1 VTDGELHDQRL
12 KSLGLMVSEIVHD
25 LNNLFAMVMGHAELG
40 RSVSEPG
47 SELHGR
53 LRDIHA
59 AAVSG
64 GGLCRDMLA
73 YAGKATLPDC
83 LIDPSAMVSELQTLF
98 RVTIPKHA
106 QLDCRLGD
114 ALPFL
119 KGDPNHLRQILLNLV
134 MNAVEALEGR
144 PGLISLTVAVDG
156 SRHDANGLGIPGLR
170 IDVQDNGCGMD
181 ENVKAKLFL
190 PFFTTKLTG
199 RGLGLT
205 AVHKLVSVL
214 HGELQVDSSPGKG
227 SRFTILLPAV
237 PAPAPAAAAEVAAD
251 HAPQSLSGR
260 TVLLVDD
267 EPQLLQIGAAVLKRL
282 GIQTLLA
289 ADGEE
294 ALACYRANRHR
305 IDLVLL
311 DAVMPTLSGGEVL
324 KAIRSMDPAA
334 RVVLISGYAGTDLQM
349 SLGDVIPDAILLKPV
364 EPRILLETVARLMS
378 QQPGINGQE
387 AV

>member
-1 VTDGELHDQRL
+1 MTDGELHDQRL

-40 RSVSEPG
+40 RCVAEPG
-47 SELHGR
+47 SEVHGR

-59 AAVSG
+59 AATSG

-83 LIDPSAMVSELQTLF
+83 LINPASLVAELQTLF
-98 RVTIPKHA
+98 RVTIPRHV
-106 QLDCRLGD
+106 QLDCRVGES
-114 ALPFL
+114 LPFL

-144 PGLISLTVAVDG
+144 PGQISLTVEADG
-156 SRHDANGLGIPGLR
+156 YRPDASSLSKPGLR
-170 IDVQDNGCGMD
+170 IAVQDNGCGMD
-181 ENVKAKLFL
+181 ETVKAKLFQ

-214 HGELQVDSSPGKG
+214 QGELQVDSAPGKG

-237 PAPAPAAAAEVAAD
+237 PAPAPETAVVAD
-251 HAPQSLSGR
+251 DRAPQRLCGR

-267 EPQLLQIGAAVLKRL
+267 EPQLLQIGAAMLKRL
-282 GIQTLLA
+282 GIQTLVA
-289 ADGEE
+289 ADGEQ
-294 ALACYRANRHR
+294 AVACYRENLDR

-311 DAVMPTLSGGEVL
+311 DAVMPILGGGEVL
-324 KAIRSMDPAA
+324 KAIRSMNPAA
-334 RVVLISGYAGTDLQM
+334 RVVLVSGYAGTDLQT
-349 SLGDVIPDAILLKPV
+349 SIGAVVPDAILLKPV
-364 EPRILLETVARLMS
+364 DHRLLIETVVRLIT
-378 QQPGINGQE
+378 PDAATLQE
-387 AV
+387 VV